1 MLVVYSY
8 SAHTLF
14 GSTFLFLQIMS
25 FAEDN
30 TLPPTT
36 ADRPE
41 AVDVEHA
48 TIVPPVVC
56 LFVCLFVCLLSLRY
70 H

>member
-1 MLVVYSY
+1 
-8 SAHTLF
+8 
-14 GSTFLFLQIMS
+14 MS

-48 TIVPPVVC
+48 TMVKMGDK
-56 LFVCLFVCLLSLRY
+56 L
-70 H
+70 